1 MSIDPKILA
10 RMEGRSVMN
19 QMEDSLAG
27 VALPALTGTPKQV
40 KWATTIREN
49 ALALEWPP
57 DIEAKLKSI
66 VDSTWWIANKTITT
80 SMKFKEPAPHQLLGG
95 PPQPPQQ
102 GRSTQPELVPQTSP
116 APAANLNKRLDD
128 ALAWA
133 ESVSRHPTLAH
144 AAILAALAGRY
155 SGEMKSR
162 MKAKAQEILAQ
173 GDLEVNRD
181 IDAIRLMLAKL

>member
-19 QMEDSLAG
+19 QVEDNLAG
-27 VALPALTGTPKQV
+27 IALPALTGTPKQV
-40 KWATTIREN
+40 KWATTIRAE

-57 DIEAKLKSI
+57 QVAATLRSI
-66 VDSTWWIANKTITT
+66 NDSTWWIANKTIPTT
-80 SMKFKEPAPHQLLGG
+80 MKFKEPAPHQLVGG
-95 PPQPPQQ
+95 PPQPQ
-102 GRSTQPELVPQTSP
+102 GRSTQPELTPQPSP
-116 APAANLNKRLDD
+116 TPAANLNKRLDD
-128 ALAWA
+128 ALHWA